1 MVPLTGVHCVGVV
14 AATVGI
20 AGLQLVITANGIRMP
35 PPWLYLP
42 IWVALPLALFMRC
55 IALVLACIGVVWRP
69 SLTPESVRGLCYSQW
84 FTGARAVRELGYHPI
99 VPPDEA
105 HLHMH
110 DGCARV
116 TDGIVDKDTSAV
128 RVELSCLCS

>member
-105 HLHMH
+105 LQRTVKFYTP
-110 DGCARV
+110 ANQ
-116 TDGIVDKDTSAV
+116 
-128 RVELSCLCS
+128 